1 MDVGQEGERS
11 LILRS
16 RAVLACVDRALSK
29 VGPEGGKQIEWESRA
44 GRGHMSREAHRAAA
58 LRWDFCGGVG
68 GGSRG
73 TRLP

>member
-29 VGPEGGKQIEWESRA
+29 VGPEGGREMEGVARA
-44 GRGHMSREAHRAAA
+44 GEA
-58 LRWDFCGGVG
+58 F
-68 GGSRG
+68 GSSG
-73 TRLP
+73 W